1 MSNAPE
7 AFSRA
12 SRARFRAKA
21 ASLTLRSAS
30 SLAAAAA
37 FRIDW
42 EAMVEAARRTLAE
55 VRSRTGEAL
64 KKRKEGLEQ
73 VGHNNRHDR
82 EEDVEP
88 PAAAAAQVEW
98 ERDGQLEHL
107 MMESEGG
114 GPSKTSKQLKQ
125 KEPGWFFRTQPVQ
138 YRRWSPRCR
147 TWWRS
152 PLCSPEQ
159 PLHFIIL
166 ASSTNPQTCPSPSP
180 TLKP

>member
-1 MSNAPE
+1 MSNALE

-30 SLAAAAA
+30 SFAAAAA

-73 VGHNNRHDR
+73 VGHKNRHDR
-82 EEDVEP
+82 EEEVGP
-88 PAAAAAQVEW
+88 PAAAQVEW
-98 ERDGQLEHL
+98 EREGQLEHL

-125 KEPGWFFRTQPVQ
+125 KEPGLFFRTQPVQ

-159 PLHFIIL
+159 PLHIIIL
-166 ASSTNPQTCPSPSP
+166 ATSTNPQTSPSP
-180 TLKP
+180 TLIPPK